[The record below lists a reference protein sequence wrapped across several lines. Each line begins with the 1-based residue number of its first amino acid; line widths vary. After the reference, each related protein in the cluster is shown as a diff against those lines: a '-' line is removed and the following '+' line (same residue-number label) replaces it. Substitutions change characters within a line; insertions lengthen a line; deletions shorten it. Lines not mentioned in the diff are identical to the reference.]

1 MQILRKNWS
10 TLIGLLLLASPLFSQ
25 VRLTYADA
33 LAKAV
38 QNNPQLN
45 AADARIQ
52 SAEGLRIQSGLSP
65 NPRGIVQLENYRA
78 WEKPPFSFANSPDN
92 YALVSQL
99 LERGSKRQ
107 RRLDAAGA
115 VKDRYGLER
124 DLLSRQIAS
133 RVAAAY
139 WSAAAA
145 EQIKRAWQQQVQSY
159 TDLVTYSENRLREG
173 VVSEADVLRAKV
185 ERNKAV
191 LSAGNAV
198 QDAARARV
206 NLFREM
212 GQSEFS
218 TVEFDDPSAAAASQ
232 LIPTMALVFQT
243 RFEVRVARQLVVE
256 AQARLALQ
264 QANAKVDPDVSLGYK
279 RTVGVDTVY
288 AAVSV
293 PLPFRNRNQGNIISA
308 DADVRTAKA
317 NLQAL
322 QNIILAEVAAAQE
335 EFLLRNN
342 LLSQTLPGLRR
353 DAEETVR
360 IARLAYREGGMD
372 LLRLLDAERSR
383 LDTEVLYF
391 QSLSL
396 FQQSVVNLQTAT
408 GAAPGSM
415 APESSPTPNPTKP

>member
-1 MQILRKNWS
+1 MQIFRKNW
-10 TLIGLLLLASPLFSQ
+10 LNVIGLLLLASPSFSQ

-38 QNNPQLN
+38 QNNPLLN

-99 LERGSKRQ
+99 VERGAKRQ
-107 RRLDAAGA
+107 RRLEAAGA

-145 EQIKRAWQQQVQSY
+145 EQIRRAWQQQVQSY
-159 TDLVTYSENRLREG
+159 TDLVSYSENRLREG

-191 LSAGNAV
+191 LSAANAA
-198 QDAARARV
+198 QEAARARV

-218 TVEFDDPSAAAASQ
+218 MVEFDDPSAAPASQ
-232 LIPTMALVFQT
+232 LVPTMALVFQT
-243 RFEVRVARQLVVE
+243 RYELRVARQLVVE

-264 QANAKVDPDVSLGYK
+264 HANAKVDPDVSVGYK

-322 QNIILAEVAAAQE
+322 QNVILAEVAAAQE
-335 EFLLRNN
+335 EFQLRNN

>member
-1 MQILRKNWS
+1 
-10 TLIGLLLLASPLFSQ
+10 
-25 VRLTYADA
+25 
-33 LAKAV
+33 
-38 QNNPQLN
+38 
-45 AADARIQ
+45 
-52 SAEGLRIQSGLSP
+52 
-65 NPRGIVQLENYRA
+65 
-78 WEKPPFSFANSPDN
+78 
-92 YALVSQL
+92 
-99 LERGSKRQ
+99 
-107 RRLDAAGA
+107 
-115 VKDRYGLER
+115 
-124 DLLSRQIAS
+124 
-133 RVAAAY
+133 
-139 WSAAAA
+139 
-145 EQIKRAWQQQVQSY
+145 
-159 TDLVTYSENRLREG
+159 
-173 VVSEADVLRAKV
+173 
-185 ERNKAV
+185 
-191 LSAGNAV
+191 
-198 QDAARARV
+198 
-206 NLFREM
+206 
-212 GQSEFS
+212 
-218 TVEFDDPSAAAASQ
+218 
-232 LIPTMALVFQT
+232 MALVFQT
-243 RFEVRVARQLVVE
+243 RYELRVARQLVVE

-264 QANAKVDPDVSLGYK
+264 HANAKVDPDVSVGYK

-322 QNIILAEVAAAQE
+322 QNVILAEVAAAQE
-335 EFLLRNN
+335 EFQLRNN